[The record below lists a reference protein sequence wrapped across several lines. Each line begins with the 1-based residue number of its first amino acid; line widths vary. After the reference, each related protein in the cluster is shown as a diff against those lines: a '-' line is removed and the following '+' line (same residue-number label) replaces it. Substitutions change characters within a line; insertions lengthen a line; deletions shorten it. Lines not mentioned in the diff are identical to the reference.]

1 MKQLDL
7 KYTQLIGKALSYNV
21 LDLVHIKDS
30 MESNQVEADCDK
42 KERKGFKKIGSIKL
56 YGSNLLVNPL
66 MSY

>member
-21 LDLVHIKDS
+21 LVSAHIRDS

-42 KERKGFKKIGSIKL
+42 KERAL
-56 YGSNLLVNPL
+56 RRLEA
-66 MSY
+66 